1 MTPNIFSFSA
11 IGPRV
16 INQVLFSLLQVV
28 LNLVFLRYFSIS
40 EYGAITTLQILIN
53 FYMGFNVNSL
63 IYYCNFSIV
72 SKTKIFL
79 KISIIFF
86 CLLFFSG
93 TFLTNLLKVQ
103 FIVAL
108 LLMIRIHNNVLL
120 EFNNRLTFN
129 VSKNYQLYRFSL
141 IRFIELISLF
151 LFSFIIPYNVEFI
164 LIFLIVFE
172 IVFFIFSF
180 SLIRHSFKLDIFE
193 QKNERINKNLGYN
206 ILYYLT
212 YFTKAQLTPVILS
225 IMSLKMMGIF
235 SGTRFFAAPLL
246 ILTPVL
252 SSLLLSSHLS
262 INLQLKN
269 IKDRLPIIIIGII
282 TYCFLVLFLSKYF
295 YLYFFEE
302 FNSELL
308 IFTFLHILL
317 AILATSRSLIESI
330 YQTKKYAHELLKVNL
345 VVLAIA
351 LILTLFLIYI
361 AGINGAI
368 ISMITVEL
376 TSILIL
382 KLKYENIL

>member
-1 MTPNIFSFSA
+1 
-11 IGPRV
+11 
-16 INQVLFSLLQVV
+16 
-28 LNLVFLRYFSIS
+28 
-40 EYGAITTLQILIN
+40 
-53 FYMGFNVNSL
+53 
-63 IYYCNFSIV
+63 
-72 SKTKIFL
+72 
-79 KISIIFF
+79 
-86 CLLFFSG
+86 
-93 TFLTNLLKVQ
+93 
-103 FIVAL
+103 
-108 LLMIRIHNNVLL
+108 
-120 EFNNRLTFN
+120 
-129 VSKNYQLYRFSL
+129 
-141 IRFIELISLF
+141 
-151 LFSFIIPYNVEFI
+151 
-164 LIFLIVFE
+164 
-172 IVFFIFSF
+172 
-180 SLIRHSFKLDIFE
+180 
-193 QKNERINKNLGYN
+193 
-206 ILYYLT
+206 
-212 YFTKAQLTPVILS
+212 
-225 IMSLKMMGIF
+225 MMGIF

-330 YQTKKYAHELLKVNL
+330 YHTKKYAHELLKVNL